1 VRWKDWIERAGI
13 SLKRMSELTGYNK
26 STLWHAIND
35 TKYRRRLSKKFW
47 GKIGATIRWKV
58 KPLAL
63 QLNDEGIVAIR
74 CPHCKTI
81 LKVKVGDKTNIEI
94 EPIVPEATKGSKTM
108 SK

>member
-1 VRWKDWIERAGI
+1 MERAGI

-47 GKIGATIRWKV
+47 GRIGATIRWKV

-81 LKVKVGDKTNIEI
+81 LRVKVGDKTNIEI

>member
-1 VRWKDWIERAGI
+1 MERAGI

-26 STLWHAIND
+26 STLWHAAND
-35 TKYRRRLSKKFW
+35 GKYRRRLSRRFW
-47 GKIGATIRWKV
+47 GKVGATIRWKI
-58 KPLAL
+58 KPLVL
-63 QLNDEGIVAIR
+63 RLSDEGIVAIR

-81 LKVKVGDKTNIEI
+81 LRVKVGDKTKIEI

>member
-1 VRWKDWIERAGI
+1 MERAGI

-26 STLWHAIND
+26 STLWHAAND
-35 TKYRRRLSKKFW
+35 GKYRRRLSRRFW
-47 GKIGATIRWKV
+47 GKVGATIRWKI
-58 KPLAL
+58 KPLVL
-63 QLNDEGIVAIR
+63 RLSDEGIVAIR

-81 LKVKVGDKTNIEI
+81 LKVKVGDKTKIEI

>member
-1 VRWKDWIERAGI
+1 MRWKDWIERAGI

-35 TKYRRRLSKKFW
+35 KKYRRRLSKKFW
-47 GKIGATIRWKV
+47 GRIGATIRWKV

-74 CPHCKTI
+74 CPHCKII
-81 LKVKVGDKTNIEI
+81 LRVKVGDKTRIEI